1 MVTLKHGAVNLPRA
15 VVKDAFSQ
23 LNSELLQSGN

>member
-1 MVTLKHGAVNLPRA
+1 MVTLKHGAVNLLRT

-23 LNSELLQSGN
+23 LNSELLQLGN

>member
-1 MVTLKHGAVNLPRA
+1 MVTLKHGAVNLSRT

-23 LNSELLQSGN
+23 LNSELLQMGN